1 MGGLYQPPLQK
12 PCSFLQG
19 FAPLPAKM
27 QVMFSFK
34 EVLSTK
40 SSRVVRWLM
49 AVWVAL
55 ALMGSVLAQGA
66 AFKVEFLGNEP
77 GQVSTLKVKQTLFID
92 ESRQL
97 DFESAQ
103 TQAFKPFNPFERHLI
118 GNKVAWLRL
127 HIERLDDAAGPL
139 SLHLIPPHLGFVT
152 LYSPSSQ
159 APQTWEKRKVQPQEL
174 ISKIKLE
181 RLSQGDDFY
190 LKIESHNNAAVIA
203 FVGTPEELNLH
214 ESKLAVVMTFINTL
228 TLIALLIFI
237 WRTIRHF
244 TWLSVLICAAL
255 LVSQIQSWIGMGYAH
270 SVLGL
275 PLEVGIAIA
284 TPNFIANSTIAGGIL
299 VLIACALFPGQRW
312 LHWVWLWSVSQ
323 LSLLVFSFFEP
334 GIASTLSMQV
344 WLLGPLVLAPCL
356 IVAAFREPSSLQAF
370 SSKVALGFLL
380 LTCVVL
386 ELLAF
391 KVGGAM
397 GSLSNELTTDLFIK
411 NIFTRFPQ
419 LLAVVVLSS
428 WIFDRIQAN
437 QMQLLSG
444 ELEKSKESLEMES
457 KRLER
462 QRKFTT
468 MLAHELKNPLAVS
481 HMALSGIESRL
492 GNNDPLLERAAAIK
506 QSLQDIDAI
515 IDRCSEIDGFEQG
528 ELPMSIGAFSVNH
541 FLALL
546 KEANSN
552 ERIYF
557 LKRGLYDDAMLTSD
571 IQYLKI
577 ILTNLLTNALKYSP
591 NDTLIELSV
600 QAKVDTQGQKVLTFC
615 VSNELGEAGSP
626 DPDRVFE
633 RFYRAEAARNQP
645 GAGLGLWLSQELAH
659 ALVSTVLMQQSEGKI
674 SFSLKLP
681 YA

>member
-1 MGGLYQPPLQK
+1 
-12 PCSFLQG
+12 
-19 FAPLPAKM
+19 
-27 QVMFSFK
+27 
-34 EVLSTK
+34 
-40 SSRVVRWLM
+40 
-49 AVWVAL
+49 
-55 ALMGSVLAQGA
+55 
-66 AFKVEFLGNEP
+66 
-77 GQVSTLKVKQTLFID
+77 
-92 ESRQL
+92 
-97 DFESAQ
+97 
-103 TQAFKPFNPFERHLI
+103 
-118 GNKVAWLRL
+118 
-127 HIERLDDAAGPL
+127 
-139 SLHLIPPHLGFVT
+139 
-152 LYSPSSQ
+152 
-159 APQTWEKRKVQPQEL
+159 
-174 ISKIKLE
+174 
-181 RLSQGDDFY
+181 
-190 LKIESHNNAAVIA
+190 
-203 FVGTPEELNLH
+203 
-214 ESKLAVVMTFINTL
+214 
-228 TLIALLIFI
+228 
-237 WRTIRHF
+237 
-244 TWLSVLICAAL
+244 
-255 LVSQIQSWIGMGYAH
+255 
-270 SVLGL
+270 
-275 PLEVGIAIA
+275 
-284 TPNFIANSTIAGGIL
+284 
-299 VLIACALFPGQRW
+299 
-312 LHWVWLWSVSQ
+312 
-323 LSLLVFSFFEP
+323 
-334 GIASTLSMQV
+334 MQV

-391 KVGGAM
+391 KLGGAM

-437 QMQLLSG
+437 HLQLLSG
-444 ELEKSKESLEMES
+444 ELQKSKEGLEMES

-528 ELPMSIGAFSVNH
+528 ELPMSIGAFSLNH

-557 LKRGLYDDAMLTSD
+557 LKRGLHDDAMLTSD

-600 QAKVDTQGQKVLTFC
+600 QAAVDTQGQKALNFC

-633 RFYRAEAARNQP
+633 RFYRAEAARNQS

-659 ALVSTVLMQQSEGKI
+659 ALGSKVLMQQGEGKI